1 MLKFKSEILNFLLN
15 FLKLRKLFIELNQ
28 LNIIKKIKQDYKK
41 ACKRYENFLKKKK
54 KKTDNLR
61 R

>member
-28 LNIIKKIKQDYKK
+28 LNIIKKTK
-41 ACKRYENFLKKKK
+41 
-54 KKTDNLR
+54 
-61 R
+61 